1 MTADVPIA
9 VHDIPSTR
17 SRGLFG
23 KVISLS
29 SKPHS
34 HNGQRVSQRVYQ
46 CCSPSVPT
54 ITASVSLVN
63 CLTPSA
69 VGCEH
74 QSFSEFP
81 ILFPAYTS
89 ARRFLEDSHQI
100 ASAVLYG
107 RPQAC
112 NSDRVSHGLELDH
125 PAISNGGRSEDESRS
140 SLFTTSPNQLL
151 EWPFGT

>member
-1 MTADVPIA
+1 MADVPIA

-23 KVISLS
+23 EVISLS

-34 HNGQRVSQRVYQ
+34 HNGQVVSQRVYQ

-54 ITASVSLVN
+54 ITASASPVN

-74 QSFSEFP
+74 QSFSGFP
-81 ILFPAYTS
+81 ILLSAYTS
-89 ARRFLEDSHQI
+89 ARGFLEDSHQL
-100 ASAVLYG
+100 ASAFLYG
-107 RPQAC
+107 RLHAC
-112 NSDRVSHGLELDH
+112 LDANSDRVSHRLELDH
-125 PAISNGGRSEDESRS
+125 PEDLKRRKIRGRKRDFIVHD
-140 SLFTTSPNQLL
+140 LA
-151 EWPFGT
+151 